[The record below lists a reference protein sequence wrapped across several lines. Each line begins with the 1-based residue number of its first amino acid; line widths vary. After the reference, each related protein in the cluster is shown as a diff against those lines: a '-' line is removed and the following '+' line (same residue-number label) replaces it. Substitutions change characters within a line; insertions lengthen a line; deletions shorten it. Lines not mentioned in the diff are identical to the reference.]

1 MINLENYKII
11 LKKDCNELNIIY
23 GIILLNKKHTIK
35 DFQQEIYRAK
45 QKAYEEIQKF
55 GDDWYYIEQHMS
67 KDFDYIELPFDEN
80 DYIVF

>member
-1 MINLENYKII
+1 MNLEDYNIV
-11 LKKDCNELNIIY
+11 LKRDCNEENIIY
-23 GIILLNKKHTIK
+23 GIVLLNKKHTTK

-45 QKAYEEIQKF
+45 QEAYEEIQEF
-55 GDDWYYIEQHMS
+55 GDDWYYIEQYMN